1 MSIIERPDM
10 DDLAE
15 LAYPYALDAVSA
27 AERDDIDHRRERAD
41 RVTAAEFDAGVSA
54 VREAMAELSV
64 LDACPPPAEAE
75 DRLMRALDRMLRAAR
90 DQSGYLARAPRPVKP
105 QPSDKRRWGLGPFTG
120 IDTVAA
126 VLLLV
131 VLGTGLVFVVQRTD
145 DRPAIDALSSSL
157 IDRQPDVTTRV
168 VRVSGGGEL
177 EIQASAALSAAS
189 IRFLAVPPP
198 PAGHA
203 YQIWLVQM
211 GGEPRSAAVLPE
223 LTETPVVTAFR
234 PTDTLAVTLEPAAG
248 SPQPTTEP
256 VASIN
261 LLT

>member
-15 LAYPYALDAVSA
+15 LAYPYALDAVSESER
-27 AERDDIDHRRERAD
+27 AEIERRRERAD

-54 VREAMAELSV
+54 VRESMAELSL

-90 DQSGYLARAPRPVKP
+90 DQGGYLARTQRPAT
-105 QPSDKRRWGLGPFTG
+105 RRWGLGPFTG

-131 VLGTGLVFVVQRTD
+131 ALGAGLIFVVQRAH
-145 DRPAIDALSSSL
+145 DRPAIDALSTSL
-157 IDRQPDVTTRV
+157 IDRQPDVTTRT
-168 VRVSGGGEL
+168 VRVAGGGEL
-177 EIQASAALSAAS
+177 EIQVSAALSAAS
-189 IRFLAVPPP
+189 IRFVDVPPP
-198 PAGHA
+198 PAGQA
-203 YQIWLVQM
+203 YQIWLVQL

-223 LTETPVVTAFR
+223 PAGDAVVTTFR
-234 PTDTLAVTLEPAAG
+234 PADTLAVTLEPAAG